1 MLIQALCDYYDE
13 LAKDGKVVPEGYSEQ
28 PVHYLI
34 ALTKEGK
41 IAGIIDYRV
50 KTQYEAKGGK
60 LKDRFD
66 PRTAILPKR
75 TEKPGIESNII
86 EHRPLYIFG
95 LNLERDKEKKKDFF
109 SPTDKTEKAKK
120 SHEAFVQKNLE
131 FTQGIDS
138 PIVNAYRNFITGWI
152 PENET
157 ENPFLVSIGKDYKG
171 SSFAFCLAADNSILL
186 HEDENIKRR
195 VSKSFSN
202 CANENGHY
210 AECAV
215 TGERLPIARIHGK
228 IKGVAGGLS
237 SGTVLIGYKTSAG
250 CSYCNEQSYNS
261 NVSELAMKKYTFA
274 LNSLLA
280 DKKHK
285 TVIDDVTVV
294 YWATGGEKNE
304 RCSDLFDLFFND
316 DDSEDSSDKM
326 DKTQT
331 EQMLKD
337 TFELAKSGE
346 LTRDRLSSLAEID
359 NSIDFYIV
367 GLKPNASRVAV
378 KFIYRRKFADILFN
392 IAKHQAD
399 MAIVGRDKRVP
410 LWRLKKEFI
419 SPKSSSQNVDSS
431 LLSAIFK
438 AIIYDSPYPV
448 YLLSTLVTRAKT
460 DREINSVRAGAIKAC
475 INRKSRALYEKEELQ
490 VALDI
495 NNTNQAYLCGRLF
508 AVLERIQKQALGNVN
523 RSVKD
528 AYFASAASKPSLVFP
543 KLISLSQNHM
553 KKLDEGS
560 NVYYNK
566 LIEEI
571 IDKLDGQFPDILS
584 LTDQGKFMIG
594 YYHQD
599 KDFYTKKNK
608 EDK

>member
-13 LAKDGKVVPEGYSEQ
+13 LAKDGRVVPEGYSEQ
-28 PVHYLI
+28 AVHYLI
-34 ALTKEGK
+34 ALTEEGN
-41 IAGIIDYRV
+41 IGGIIDYRV
-50 KTQYEAKGGK
+50 KAQYEAKGGK
-60 LKDRFD
+60 LKERFD
-66 PRTAILPKR
+66 PRIITLPQR
-75 TEKPGIESNII
+75 TEKPGIDSNFV

-95 LNLERDKEKKKDFF
+95 LNYENGSF
-109 SPTDKTEKAKK
+109 SPDDKTGKARK

-131 FTQGIDS
+131 YTEGLNS
-138 PIVNAYRNFITGWI
+138 PMINAYRNFIIGWI

-157 ENPFLVSIGKDYKG
+157 DNSFLTSLGKEYKN
-171 SSFAFCLAADNSILL
+171 SYFAFCLYEDNSVLL
-186 HEDENIKRR
+186 HKDKLINER
-195 VSKSFSN
+195 VTELFSN
-202 CANENGHY
+202 QADEDVHY
-210 AECAV
+210 SECAV
-215 TGERLPIARIHGK
+215 TGESLPIARIHGK
-228 IKGVAGGLS
+228 IKGVAGGLA

-274 LNSLLA
+274 LNYLLA
-280 DKKHK
+280 DRKHK

-294 YWATGGEKNE
+294 YWATGGEKTE
-304 RCSDLFDLFFND
+304 QYSDIFDLFFND
-316 DDSEDSSDKM
+316 NGGEPDDKM
-326 DKTQT
+326 DRAQT
-331 EQMLKD
+331 EKMLKD
-337 TFELAKSGE
+337 TFELAKSSE
-346 LTRDRLSSLAEID
+346 LTKERLTALAEID
-359 NSIDFYIV
+359 DSIDFYIV

-399 MAIVGRDKRVP
+399 MTIIGRDRRIP
-410 LWRLKKEFI
+410 LWRLKKELV
-419 SPKSSSQNVDSS
+419 SPKSTDQNVDPS

-438 AIIYDSPYPV
+438 SIIYDSPYPV
-448 YLLSTLVTRAKT
+448 YLLSTLVTRVKT
-460 DREINSVRAGAIKAC
+460 DRDINDVRAGTIKAC
-475 INRKSRALYEKEELQ
+475 INRKSRAANEKEELQ

-495 NNTNQAYLCGRLF
+495 SNTNQAYLCGRLF
-508 AVLERIQKQALGNVN
+508 AVLERIQKQALGDVN
-523 RSVKD
+523 RSIKD

-553 KKLDEGS
+553 KKLDEGK

-571 IDKLDGQFPDILS
+571 IDKLDGQFPDTLS